1 MTGLSAIE
9 VVLTDFGKPMTA
21 EEITDQILVKGYWQ
35 TSGKTPAATIGAR
48 LAVDIKSKGATS
60 KFQRTGPNLFALR
73 AWGLP
78 EFVRPTNP
86 SKKLTAMPIVE
97 PELAAQINQH
107 NKAILQQLKTQ
118 LHSMPPQEFETL
130 IGNLLI
136 ALGFENV
143 EVTGYAG
150 DGGIDV
156 RGTLVVGEVIK
167 TRMAVQVKRWKQNVQ
182 APTVQQVR
190 GSLGTHDQGLII
202 TTSDF
207 SSGAKQEAERAN
219 AIPVALMSGWQLV
232 RLLSDHNIGIRRAK
246 YDLLQIDE
254 FESNNDTEITE

>member
-1 MTGLSAIE
+1 MLDWQ
-9 VVLTDFGKPMTA
+9 L
-21 EEITDQILVKGYWQ
+21 ILRAKDR
-35 TSGKTPAATIGAR
+35 T
-48 LAVDIKSKGATS
+48 LN
-60 KFQRTGPNLFALR
+60 FQRTGPNLFALR
-73 AWGLP
+73 AWGLA
-78 EFVRPTNP
+78 EFARLTN
-86 SKKLTAMPIVE
+86 SGKKKTALPIVE

-107 NKAILQQLKTQ
+107 NKTILQVLKNQ
-118 LHSMPPQEFETL
+118 LHSMPPKEFEVL

-156 RGTLVVGEVIK
+156 RGILVVGEVIR

-219 AIPVALMSGWQLV
+219 AIPVALMGGWQLV
-232 RLLSDHNIGIRRAK
+232 RLLSEHNIGIRRAK
-246 YDLLQIDE
+246 YDLLQLDE
-254 FESNNDTEITE
+254 IESNNDTEAPASN